1 MTQRRYAFVQL
12 DVFTDRAFGGNQLAV
27 FTDARGLSTE
37 EMQTLTREMNY
48 SESTFVLPAETSD
61 TAARVRIFTPAIE
74 MPMAGHP
81 TVGTAWWLTQSG
93 VLTGESAHLGLNI
106 GPVRIDIDR
115 EADGSPRFIWMTHRL
130 PEFGRVR
137 HDRDVV
143 AAALGVTADD
153 LRQDLPL
160 QEVSTGVPFLYVPF
174 ASLEALGRARVNP
187 SALRDLWPNSEPR
200 MVYLFTPHGDG
211 LRARMFAPH
220 VADIPED
227 PATGAAAGPMAA
239 YAVHYGL
246 KPDGGFII
254 DQGVEMG
261 RPSRIHVSAR
271 RIGGAFVEI
280 KIGGQAVVVGE
291 GHIYWEAR

>member
-1 MTQRRYAFVQL
+1 MQRYAFVQL

-48 SESTFVLPAETSD
+48 SESTFVLPAETPD
-61 TAARVRIFTPAIE
+61 TVARVRIFTPALE

-81 TVGTAWWLTQSG
+81 TVGTAWWLAQSG
-93 VLTGESAHLGLNI
+93 ALTGESAYLGLNI

-115 EADGSPRFIWMTHRL
+115 EADDSPRFVWMTHRL
-130 PEFGRVR
+130 PEFGPVR

-143 AAALGVTADD
+143 AAALGVSAAD

-187 SALRDLWPNSEPR
+187 SALRDLWPNGEPR
-200 MVYLFTPHGDG
+200 MVYLFTPHEDG

-261 RPSRIHVSAR
+261 RPSRIHVRAR
-271 RIGGAFVEI
+271 RSGGAFVEV
-280 KIGGQAVVVGE
+280 KIGGQAVIVGTGE
-291 GHIYWEAR
+291 IFW

>member
-1 MTQRRYAFVQL
+1 MAQRRFAFAQL

-27 FTDARGLSTE
+27 FTDARGLSTQ
-37 EMQTLTREMNY
+37 EMQTLAREMNFA
-48 SESTFVLPAETSD
+48 ESTFVFPAETPD
-61 TAARVRIFTPAIE
+61 TVARVRIFTPAIE

-81 TVGTAWWLTQSG
+81 TVGTTWWLAHSG
-93 VLTGESAHLGLNI
+93 ALTVDSTHLGLNI
-106 GPVRIDIDR
+106 GPVKVDLER
-115 EADGSPRFIWMTHRL
+115 EADGRLRFVWMTHRL
-130 PEFGRVR
+130 PEFGPVR

-143 AAALGVTADD
+143 AAALGVSASD
-153 LRQDLPL
+153 LRDDLPL

-174 ASLEALGRARVNP
+174 VSVEALGRARVNTA
-187 SALRDLWPNSEPR
+187 ALADLWPEREPR
-200 MVYLFTPHGDG
+200 MVYLFTQHGDG

-246 KPDGGFII
+246 QSDGSFII

-261 RPSRIHVSAR
+261 RPSRIHVLAR
-271 RIGGAFVEI
+271 RVGGAFVEV
-280 KIGGQAVVVGE
+280 KIGGQAVVVGQ
-291 GHIYWEAR
+291 GQIFWETP

>member
-1 MTQRRYAFVQL
+1 MTPRRYAFAQL

-27 FTDARGLSTE
+27 FTDARGLTTT
-37 EMQTLTREMNY
+37 EMQTLTREMNF
-48 SESTFVLPAETSD
+48 SESTFVFPAETPD

-81 TVGTAWWLTQSG
+81 TVGTAWWLAQSG
-93 VLTGESAHLGLNI
+93 ALTGASAYLGLNI
-106 GPVRIDIDR
+106 GPVKIDLER
-115 EADGSPRFIWMTHRL
+115 DGDGRLRFVWMTHRL
-130 PEFGRVR
+130 PEFGPVR
-137 HDRDVV
+137 HDREVV
-143 AAALGVTADD
+143 AAALGVAVDD
-153 LRQDLPL
+153 LCADLPL

-174 ASLEALGRARVNP
+174 ASLDALGRARVNQ
-187 SALRDLWPNSEPR
+187 SALAALWPDRDPR
-200 MVYLFTPHGDG
+200 MVYLFTEHGDG

-246 KPDGGFII
+246 KPDGAFII

-261 RPSRIHVSAR
+261 RPSRIHVAAR
-271 RIGGAFVEI
+271 RSGGAFIEV
-280 KIGGQAVVVGE
+280 KIGGQAVTVGM
-291 GHIYWEAR
+291 GQIFWES

>member
-1 MTQRRYAFVQL
+1 MAPRRYAFAQL

-27 FTDARGLSTE
+27 FTDARGLTTT
-37 EMQTLTREMNY
+37 EMQTLTREMNF
-48 SESTFVLPAETSD
+48 SESTFVFPAETPD

-81 TVGTAWWLTQSG
+81 TVGTAWWLAQSG
-93 VLTGESAHLGLNI
+93 ALTGASAYLGLNI
-106 GPVRIDIDR
+106 GPVKIDLERD
-115 EADGSPRFIWMTHRL
+115 ADGRLRFVWMTHRL
-130 PEFGRVR
+130 PEFGPVR
-137 HDRDVV
+137 HDREVV
-143 AAALGVTADD
+143 AAALGVAVDD
-153 LRQDLPL
+153 LRVDLPL

-174 ASLEALGRARVNP
+174 TSLDGLGRARVNQ
-187 SALRDLWPNSEPR
+187 SALAALWPDRDPR
-200 MVYLFTPHGDG
+200 MVYLFTEHGDG

-246 KPDGGFII
+246 KPDGTFII

-271 RIGGAFVEI
+271 RSGGAFVEV
-280 KIGGQAVVVGE
+280 KIGGQAVTVGM
-291 GHIYWEAR
+291 GQIFWDS

>member
-1 MTQRRYAFVQL
+1 
-12 DVFTDRAFGGNQLAV
+12 V
-27 FTDARGLSTE
+27 FTDARGLTTT
-37 EMQTLTREMNY
+37 EMQTLTREMNF
-48 SESTFVLPAETSD
+48 SESTFVFPAETPD

-81 TVGTAWWLTQSG
+81 TVGTAWWLAQSG
-93 VLTGESAHLGLNI
+93 ALTGASAYLGLNI
-106 GPVRIDIDR
+106 GPVKIDLERD
-115 EADGSPRFIWMTHRL
+115 ADGRLRFVWMTHRL
-130 PEFGRVR
+130 PEFGPVR
-137 HDRDVV
+137 HDREVV
-143 AAALGVTADD
+143 AAALGVAVDD
-153 LRQDLPL
+153 LRVDLPL

-174 ASLEALGRARVNP
+174 TSLDGLGRARVNQ
-187 SALRDLWPNSEPR
+187 SALAALWPDRDPR
-200 MVYLFTPHGDG
+200 MVYLFTEHGDG

-246 KPDGGFII
+246 KPDGTFII

-271 RIGGAFVEI
+271 RSGGAFVEV
-280 KIGGQAVVVGE
+280 KIGGQAVTVGM
-291 GHIYWEAR
+291 GQIFWDS